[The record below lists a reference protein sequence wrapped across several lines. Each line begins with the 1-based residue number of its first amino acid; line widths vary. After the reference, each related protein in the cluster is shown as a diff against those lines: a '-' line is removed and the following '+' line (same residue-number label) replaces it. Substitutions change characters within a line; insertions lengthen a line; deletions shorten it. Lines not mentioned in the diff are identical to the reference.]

1 MELPEDRSQVG
12 WWAFAIALL
21 AALLFVAYSFVGTLV
36 LGLFVYYGT
45 RPLFRR
51 VTTRVESRGLA
62 ATATLLLVALP
73 ALTLVGYTI
82 VVGLQELSQFTGTG
96 VETYYT
102 RLFPGSNE
110 PPSFF
115 SQPRRL
121 LSADLTRFRD
131 ELTTAARSLGAVAN
145 GILHL
150 FLAITLAFFALR
162 DGNRLAEWF
171 RDEVGAENPLVAYLS
186 AVDSDLATVYFGN
199 VLTVLLVGV
208 LATIVYNA
216 FATFAPSSVSFP
228 IPTILA
234 LMTGLAT
241 FVPIVVGKLVYV
253 PITAF
258 LGVQALRTS
267 PRLLW
272 FPAVFF
278 VVSLVLLDLLPQM
291 VVRPMVSGRTTHTGL
306 VMFSYVLGGLLF
318 GWYGIF
324 LGPLVLVLVVQF
336 AGMAFGDLLRGKSV
350 TASSSLSLGTEPP
363 DERD

>member
-1 MELPEDRSQVG
+1 MKLPEERSQVG
-12 WWAFAIALL
+12 WWVFALALL
-21 AALLFVAYSFVGTLV
+21 VALAFVAYSFVGTLV

-51 VTTRVESRGLA
+51 VTNRVESRGLA
-62 ATATLLLVALP
+62 ATGTLLLVALP
-73 ALTLVGYTI
+73 ALVLIAYTI
-82 VVGLQELSQFTGTG
+82 VVGVQELSQFTGTG
-96 VETYYT
+96 VETYYA
-102 RLFPGSNE
+102 RLFPGSSSL
-110 PPSFF
+110 PSFL

-121 LSADLTRFRD
+121 LTADLARFQD
-131 ELTTAARSLGAVAN
+131 ELTTAAKSLGAVAN

-150 FLAITLAFFALR
+150 FLAITFAFFALR
-162 DGNRLAEWF
+162 DGNRLREWF
-171 RDEVGAENPLVAYLS
+171 RDEVGDESPLVAYLS

-208 LATIVYNA
+208 AATIVYNA
-216 FATFAPSSVSFP
+216 FATFSPSGVSFP

-234 LMTGLAT
+234 LVTGLAT

-253 PITAF
+253 PITMFLAF
-258 LGVQALRTS
+258 QAFRTA
-267 PRLLW
+267 PRHLW

-278 VVSLVLLDLLPQM
+278 FVSLVFLDLLPQM
-291 VVRPMVSGRTTHTGL
+291 VVRPYVAGRTTHTGL

-336 AGMAFGDLLRGKSV
+336 AGMAFGDLLRGESV
-350 TASSSLSLGTEPP
+350 TASSSLSLGSEPP
-363 DERD
+363 DER